1 VLQVCTLF
9 QPFSIWFV
17 PRTLQSNILVCVF
30 VFILQH
36 PGFYLCNRQDE
47 HVSPTQRTLLKLLDS
62 FLQPVSSFRGVED
75 DNFRN
80 LTGFLV
86 SEFFSQ
92 AENVQ
97 HTVRQAT
104 GMSSSDQDHTTDVLG
119 VGGAAEQASDGA
131 LDERLPG
138 VCVALILLS
147 TSLSSISL
155 SERETRANE
164 SGVGAD
170 PNLVRVTLP
179 CRDAIA
185 GSGNSAGTGFIECLI
200 GMVVSY
206 CPHMKS

>member
-1 VLQVCTLF
+1 MCIRF
-9 QPFSIWFV
+9 
-17 PRTLQSNILVCVF
+17 
-30 VFILQH
+30 H
-36 PGFYLCNRQDE
+36 PAQFLGVYPSNRQDE

-92 AENVQ
+92 AKNVQ

-104 GMSSSDQDHTTDVLG
+104 GMSSSDEGHTTDVLG
-119 VGGAAEQASDGA
+119 VGGAVQEPTHGA
-131 LDERLPG
+131 LDDVRLPG

-147 TSLSSISL
+147 SSLSSNLL

-170 PNLVRVTLP
+170 PNLVMVTLP

-185 GSGNSAGTGFIECLI
+185 GSGNPAGTGFIECLI

-206 CPHMKS
+206 GPHMKSRTRTTQVNGVCF